1 MSKYSKSSYHEETIR
16 KKDLQIR
23 KLHEEL
29 RKRDRPS
36 AHPSTD
42 RSAAP
47 PPTKIQKRLGSRF
60 VHAKIRENEKIADYA
75 FRAIENTEL
84 FSELDE
90 VIDDLGRQFE
100 KDFKKIM
107 TPHPFYDAIRGPTL
121 PMSKG
126 AFMACKNFNIT
137 KGCPHVLSEETI
149 FHTVNNDPTRI
160 VGHLCMYCLKFLN
173 LVKIHPAF
181 KCEALKAL
189 DDIKDTQTSRNDP
202 KDAPKIAPNDNVSD
216 DTKRSFVKELISK
229 LDYVENSV
237 KNLEKR
243 FNQCLDNQNRSRSKF
258 KEYKKT
264 PSSRSSSRSTEPDP
278 SSPKNGKKPISAEFI
293 DSSSSSSRSRSR
305 SRSKSTRSDSR
316 SRSRSTRSNSRSRS
330 RSRSSTCSK
339 KSAKKPEEKQAPS
352 CPDSKNPKIN
362 PVPVSDNPKPGTSKS
377 STIPPKKS
385 TKKMTSGSTTKVEK
399 EDSVEMTLG
408 SSDQEFDFYK

>member
-1 MSKYSKSSYHEETIR
+1 MSKYSKPSYHEETIR

-84 FSELDE
+84 FTELDE

-107 TPHPFYDAIRGPTL
+107 TPHPFHDAIRGPTL

-137 KGCPHVLSEETI
+137 KGCPHVLSEEII
-149 FHTVNNDPTRI
+149 FHTINNDPTRI

-173 LVKIHPAF
+173 LVKIHPAW

-189 DDIKDTQTSRNDP
+189 DNIKDTQTSRKDP
-202 KDAPKIAPNDNVSD
+202 KDVPKVAPNDND
-216 DTKRSFVKELISK
+216 DTDRSFVKELISK
-229 LDYVENSV
+229 LDFVDNSV
-237 KNLEKR
+237 KNLEKK
-243 FNQCLDNQNRSRSKF
+243 FNHCLDNQNRSRSKF
-258 KEYKKT
+258 KEYKKV
-264 PSSRSSSRSTEPDP
+264 PAPDHPADPLNQIQVLPKMKENPFQPNSLIVPAVAQDPAPDLPDP
-278 SSPKNGKKPISAEFI
+278 TPDPPDPAPPDRAPGLVPVLKNP
-293 DSSSSSSRSRSR
+293 
-305 SRSKSTRSDSR
+305 
-316 SRSRSTRSNSRSRS
+316 
-330 RSRSSTCSK
+330 
-339 KSAKKPEEKQAPS
+339 Q
-352 CPDSKNPKIN
+352 KNPKKSK
-362 PVPVSDNPKPGTSKS
+362 PQVALTPK
-377 STIPPKKS
+377 IPR
-385 TKKMTSGSTTKVEK
+385 
-399 EDSVEMTLG
+399 
-408 SSDQEFDFYK
+408 

>member
-1 MSKYSKSSYHEETIR
+1 MSKYSKPSYHEETIR

-84 FSELDE
+84 FTELDE

-107 TPHPFYDAIRGPTL
+107 TPHPFHDAIRGPTL

-137 KGCPHVLSEETI
+137 KGCPHVLSEEII
-149 FHTVNNDPTRI
+149 FHTINNDPTRI

-173 LVKIHPAF
+173 LVKIHPAW

-189 DDIKDTQTSRNDP
+189 DNIKDTQTSRKDP
-202 KDAPKIAPNDNVSD
+202 KDVPKVAPNDND
-216 DTKRSFVKELISK
+216 DTDRSFVKELISK
-229 LDYVENSV
+229 LDFVDNSV
-237 KNLEKR
+237 KNLEKK
-243 FNQCLDNQNRSRSKF
+243 FNHCLDNQNRSRSKF
-258 KEYKKT
+258 KEYKKV
-264 PSSRSSSRSTEPDP
+264 PAPDHPADPLNQIQVLPKMKENPFQPNSLIVPAVAQDPAPDLPDP
-278 SSPKNGKKPISAEFI
+278 TPDPPDPAPPDRAPGLVPVLKNP
-293 DSSSSSSRSRSR
+293 
-305 SRSKSTRSDSR
+305 
-316 SRSRSTRSNSRSRS
+316 
-330 RSRSSTCSK
+330 
-339 KSAKKPEEKQAPS
+339 Q
-352 CPDSKNPKIN
+352 KNPKKSKPQVALTPKIPTPDPTLDPALDPPDPTPDPPDHAPPDRTPG
-362 PVPVSDNPKPGTSKS
+362 PVPVLKNPKKNEPQVAPTPK
-377 STIPPKKS
+377 IPR
-385 TKKMTSGSTTKVEK
+385 
-399 EDSVEMTLG
+399 
-408 SSDQEFDFYK
+408 